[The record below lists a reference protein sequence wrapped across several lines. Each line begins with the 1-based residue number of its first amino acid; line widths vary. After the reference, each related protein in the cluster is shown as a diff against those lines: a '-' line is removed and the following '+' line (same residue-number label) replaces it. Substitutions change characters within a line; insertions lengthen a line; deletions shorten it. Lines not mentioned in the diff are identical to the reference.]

1 MKSTFNPD
9 AFIQGVG
16 RRLVEE
22 FEIART
28 ATSPSTVGAAMEQPV
43 RKQLEQILPR
53 GIGVGSG
60 FVIDTYGETSRQ
72 IDIVLY
78 EKKTSVRCFRSTKLQ
93 KQPTTPASV
102 CWRSV
107 K

>member
-1 MKSTFNPD
+1 MESTFDPD

-53 GIGVGSG
+53 GIGVGTG

-72 IDIVLY
+72 IQ
-78 EKKTSVRCFRSTKLQ
+78 S
-93 KQPTTPASV
+93 PGHTPIIIATLLPLV
-102 CWRSV
+102 WPPAPA
-107 K
+107 